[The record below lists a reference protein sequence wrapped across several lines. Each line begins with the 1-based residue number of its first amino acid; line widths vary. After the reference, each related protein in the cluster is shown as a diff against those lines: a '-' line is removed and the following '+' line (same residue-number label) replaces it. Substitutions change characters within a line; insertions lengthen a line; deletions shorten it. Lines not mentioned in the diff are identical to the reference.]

1 MNFRVEAS
9 PASGDWV
16 LFFGADSYLT
26 YDHLGTICSLLCDP
40 VDYADRWEAQNIA
53 RKAGAMTRLRMNR
66 SYFGTANS
74 DLRKSYL
81 EHLAIEANRIVANA
95 A

>member
-26 YDHLGTICSLLCDP
+26 FDRLGTICSLVCDP
-40 VDYADRWEAQNIA
+40 ADYAERWEAQKLA
-53 RKAGAMTRLRMNR
+53 RKAGAMTRLSMNR
-66 SYFGTANS
+66 TFFGAAGS
-74 DLRKSYL
+74 AERKTYL
-81 EHLAIEANRIVANA
+81 DRLAIAANRLASEA